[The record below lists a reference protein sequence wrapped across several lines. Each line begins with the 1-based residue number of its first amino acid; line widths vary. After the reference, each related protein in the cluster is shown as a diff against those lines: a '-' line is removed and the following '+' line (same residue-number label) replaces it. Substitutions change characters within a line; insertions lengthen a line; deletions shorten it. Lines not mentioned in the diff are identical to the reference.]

1 MVGASL
7 ITSRCPPYLLI
18 CITFNGI
25 HLLEIIIIR
34 RMIYLSIDVIQIQY
48 DNSFVHHFNLF
59 YFMLQKEQW
68 QCGIIAL
75 LMAWLLLISK
85 LNQLPVFSVFVP
97 ITSNFIK
104 SFIKVVSYILL
115 LLGLFAFI
123 FHLLLADQSAFL
135 TMPQAMV
142 KTIVW
147 LLGDLGYDD
156 TFLNPDHPLVYP
168 ATANFLFVVF
178 VTTISG
184 FIVNLFVTQPSE
196 KLEDFRK
203 RTAFHNAASQSRLML
218 QLDVC
223 FPYFRKQ
230 RTRITVTNNENE
242 KNHSNILSKILLKFD
257 TAEEEAKLE
266 DPLLKKLEEQNC
278 QISHLLRLHTEHKEE
293 MRDLKNQLHY
303 VIRNMSG
310 QRPSEKT

>member
-1 MVGASL
+1 
-7 ITSRCPPYLLI
+7 
-18 CITFNGI
+18 
-25 HLLEIIIIR
+25 
-34 RMIYLSIDVIQIQY
+34 
-48 DNSFVHHFNLF
+48 
-59 YFMLQKEQW
+59 MLQKEQW

-75 LMAWLLLISK
+75 LLAWLLLISK

-97 ITSNFIK
+97 ITSSFIK
-104 SFIKVVSYILL
+104 SFVKVVSYILL
-115 LLGLFAFI
+115 LLALFAFI

-135 TMPQAMV
+135 NMPQAMV

-147 LLGDLGYDD
+147 LLGDLAYDD
-156 TFLNPDHPLVYP
+156 TFLNPEHPLVYP

-203 RTAFHNAASQSRLML
+203 RTAFHNAASQSRLVL

-230 RTRITVTNNENE
+230 RTRFTVTNTESE
-242 KNHSNILSKILLKFD
+242 KNHSKILSKILLKFY
-257 TAEEEAKLE
+257 TAEEEAKPE
-266 DPLLKKLEEQNC
+266 DPLLKKLEEQQC
-278 QISHLLRLHTEHKEE
+278 QISQLLTLHMEHKEE
-293 MRDLKNQLHY
+293 IRDLKHQLNY
-303 VIRNMSG
+303 MMRNLSG
-310 QRPSEKT
+310 SRPSERT